1 MYTIIKSSF
10 IALLYFSE
18 RALQGNIT
26 LTELVESTLIVG
38 AVTVLDSESPALIR
52 RALLEDRVKQSPAIQ
67 TRGRSRTW
75 TGTELSRDYSRP
87 PKRPSPLTTP
97 TLKTPERALPANI
110 TITRLVERTL
120 SVGSVSVL
128 DDESPAR
135 MRRAILEDKAKRS
148 PVIERRSRS
157 VTWAGTEL
165 PQDWPRQAPS
175 LSPILKPTMKALGS
189 PVIQKRR
196 QSEMDRNGIVPR
208 FTKTSA
214 EFTTIN
220 LDNNNPSRKDATE
233 VTSSD
238 TKASDLVN
246 DYSEVTFF

>member
-1 MYTIIKSSF
+1 MDHEHFRIMVLYKKKKAAQKALQEANDDIKGLEACVDTLQKLCTKAGYPHAMVQEK
-10 IALLYFSE
+10 IQ

-26 LTELVESTLIVG
+26 LTELVESTLVVG

-52 RALLEDRVKQSPAIQ
+52 RALLEDRVKQSP
-67 TRGRSRTW
+67 
-75 TGTELSRDYSRP
+75 
-87 PKRPSPLTTP
+87 
-97 TLKTPERALPANI
+97 
-110 TITRLVERTL
+110 
-120 SVGSVSVL
+120 
-128 DDESPAR
+128 
-135 MRRAILEDKAKRS
+135 
-148 PVIERRSRS
+148 VIESRSRS
-157 VTWAGTEL
+157 VTWAGTEF

-189 PVIQKRR
+189 PVIQKSRK
-196 QSEMDRNGIVPR
+196 SEIDRNGIVSR

-214 EFTTIN
+214 VFTTIN